1 MKKSMIGSLYSQ
13 AKTSILMLKKILYSY
28 KKQSKMGKGYL
39 QWTKVLGS
47 LRFIPKKPQRIE
59 ELSMIMV

>member
-1 MKKSMIGSLYSQ
+1 MKKSMIGSLNSQ
-13 AKTSILMLKKILYSY
+13 AKNSILMLKKMMYSY
-28 KKQSKMGKGYL
+28 KKQSKMGKEYL

>member
-1 MKKSMIGSLYSQ
+1 
-13 AKTSILMLKKILYSY
+13 
-28 KKQSKMGKGYL
+28 MGKEYL